1 MTRSKAIKII
11 LKEIQK
17 MGGNTIVFHT
27 YDVEKINLERAKR
40 ILERK
45 PGDFIGAFDPNE
57 YIRKHITLDELLI
70 FVQDDG
76 IDLWKLVTNFPNAIL
91 IPTYHDIIRKMGLGL
106 FNYSSID
113 NYPEI
118 FEDSKMERDKF
129 HEEHKK
135 ELDSRMEELL
145 GSFKYL
151 YNITRTH
158 QA

>member
-11 LKEIQK
+11 LGEIQK
-17 MGGNTIVFHT
+17 MGGNAIVSYT
-27 YDVEKINLERAKR
+27 YDVEKMKLERAKR
-40 ILERK
+40 ILEHK
-45 PGDFIGAFDPNE
+45 PGDFIGTFDPNE

-76 IDLWKLVTNFPNAIL
+76 IDLWKSVTNFPNAIL

-106 FNYSSID
+106 FNYGSIG

-118 FEDSKMERDKF
+118 FEDSKAECDKF
-129 HEEHKK
+129 HEEHKN

-151 YNITRTH
+151 YNISKLH
-158 QA
+158 